1 MKQNEIICL
10 QERVHQIIPSFEV
23 CESDLA
29 NTGSK
34 LAMLLRCTE
43 ACAVA
48 QLSSLAELCLECL
61 DTDQDACNQSQVS
74 IIIKSMHGNAALQD
88 SLNLV
93 KSARHHLKEVD
104 VKKILAES
112 LEANKEL
119 HVQLVL
125 EFKLAD
131 DFHHISEVS

>member
-1 MKQNEIICL
+1 M

-29 NTGSK
+29 STESK

-43 ACAVA
+43 ACAA
-48 QLSSLAELCLECL
+48 TELGSLAELCLESL
-61 DTDQDACNQSQVS
+61 DTDQDACNQSQVR

-104 VKKILAES
+104 VKKILEES
-112 LEANKEL
+112 LKENKEL
-119 HVQLVL
+119 YVQLIL
-125 EFKLAD
+125 EFQLAD
-131 DFHHISEVS
+131 DFHQISEGS